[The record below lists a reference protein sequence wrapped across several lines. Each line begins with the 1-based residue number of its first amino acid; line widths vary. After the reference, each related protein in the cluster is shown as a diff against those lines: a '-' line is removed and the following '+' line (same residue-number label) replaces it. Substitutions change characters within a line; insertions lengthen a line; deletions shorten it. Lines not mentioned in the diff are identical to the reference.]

1 MVLNVLMVAEKPS
14 LAQSLAQFL
23 AQGPIKSR
31 KGAGLPV
38 HEYNGS
44 FKGRPANFKFT
55 SVAGHV
61 MTCDFPAQY
70 NNWDRVDP
78 VELFT
83 APTQKKEANPNMHM
97 PKFLQREAKNC
108 DYLVLWLDCDKE
120 GENICFEVMD
130 SVSSVMQISL
140 YNPQTVY
147 RARFSALTANDIRR
161 SFQELVRPN
170 ELESLSV
177 EARMEI
183 DLRIGCAFTRFQT
196 RFFHGKYGDLDS
208 SVISYGPCQTPTL
221 GFCVDRHD
229 KIQSFQPEPYWVLI
243 VKVRPCTADV
253 AAELTL
259 DWAKEREFK
268 KPVANAALSEVKSHG
283 RAKVTDISFKDKT
296 KPRPTGLNTVELLRV
311 CSSALG
317 IGPHTAMI
325 VAERLYTQG
334 YISYPRTE
342 TTAYPKSF
350 DFYSLINMFSSHP
363 DVGRDVHELLRTGI
377 NQPKGGIDVG
387 DHPPITPCRSATSQE
402 IPDRDGWRV
411 YDYVMRHF
419 LGSICGDLK
428 YKQTTIT
435 FTIGREIFTKTG
447 AVVTN
452 PGFSK
457 FMTWISIA
465 EGYLSSSI
473 KIGDEFSITEAKIVE
488 KKTSP
493 PDYLTESDLISL
505 MEKHGIG
512 TDASIPTHINNICTR
527 NYVTIESGRRLV
539 PTQLGIILVHG
550 YQKIDNDLI
559 LPTRRAALER
569 QLDSIVKGQHDYKTV
584 LRDTIRDY
592 HQKFDFFVSN
602 IAAMDELFEVC
613 FTSLAE
619 TGKPMSR
626 CGRCNRY
633 MKMIVAKPQRLYCLS
648 CKETF
653 SVPQRGIIKLFKE
666 IKCPIDGFEILYMQ
680 SDRNERSYPFC
691 PNCYNNPPFENMKK
705 AVGCNDCLHEK
716 CEHSMISNAIRQCTS
731 CTYNGRLVLD
741 TGSGPK
747 KYQVACNRCH
757 CTYQGLD
764 KATRVKVKISDQ
776 CEKCK
781 AKLVFAEFKPDT
793 HKILGDKTKLIEC
806 VFCGPTLSRLLH
818 LRGGHR
824 KGGDGEGEE
833 QEGGGDSRF
842 RGRGGPRRGRGHSG
856 RGGPAGRGEPEANRN
871 PFMVDNKG
879 PDGWDDDD
887 PERPGGFRRG
897 RGRGGFRGSRGAR
910 GPRGGSSRGGSSAGA
925 RGRGR
930 GGGPRF

>member
-14 LAQSLAQFL
+14 LAQSLSGFL
-23 AQGPIKSR
+23 AEGPIR
-31 KGAGLPV
+31 THKGQVPI
-38 HEYNGS
+38 HEYSGK
-44 FKGRPANFKFT
+44 FFGRPANFKFT

-61 MTCDFPAQY
+61 MTCDFPNNY
-70 NNWDRVDP
+70 NNWDRVEP
-78 VELFT
+78 VELFK
-83 APTQKKEANPNMHM
+83 APTIKKEANPNMHM
-97 PKFLQREAKNC
+97 PKFLQREGKNC

-120 GENICFEVMD
+120 GENICFEVMEALAP
-130 SVSSVMQISL
+130 VMQISL

-161 SFQELVRPN
+161 AMQNLVLPN
-170 ELESLSV
+170 QLESLSV

-229 KIQSFQPEPYWVLI
+229 KIQSFQPEPYWVLV
-243 VKVRPCTADV
+243 VKVRPCTSEP

-259 DWAKEREFK
+259 DWARDREFK
-268 KPVANAALSEVKSHG
+268 QSNAKAALAEVKSHG
-283 RAKVTDISFKDKT
+283 RAKVTDISYKDKT
-296 KPRPTGLNTVELLRV
+296 KPRPPGLNTVELLRV
-311 CSSALG
+311 CSSSIG
-317 IGPHTAMI
+317 IGPHQAMQ

-342 TTAYPKSF
+342 TTAYPKNF
-350 DFYSLINMFSSHP
+350 DFLSLVRMFVSSP
-363 DVGRDVHELLRTGI
+363 DVGEATRDLLQEGI
-377 NQPKGGIDVG
+377 NKPKGGVDHG
-387 DHPPITPCRSATSQE
+387 DHPPITPCRLATQNE
-402 IPDRDGWRV
+402 LYDRDSWRV

-419 LGSICGDLK
+419 LGSLSGDLR

-435 FTIGREIFTKTG
+435 FMIGKEMFTKTG
-447 AVVTN
+447 AVITY
-452 PGFSK
+452 PGFSR
-457 FMTWISIA
+457 FMNWISVA
-465 EGYLSSSI
+465 EGYLSSTI
-473 KIGDEFSITEAKIVE
+473 RVGDEFSITEAKVVE

-527 NYVTIESGRRLV
+527 NYVQIGSGRRLI

-550 YQKIDNDLI
+550 YQKIDNDLVQ
-559 LPTRRAALER
+559 PTCRAALEK
-569 QLDSIVKGQHDYKTV
+569 QLNQIVEGNADYKTV
-584 LRDTIRDY
+584 LSDTIRDFKN
-592 HQKFDFFVSN
+592 KFDFFVEN

-626 CGRCNRY
+626 CGRCKRY
-633 MKMIVAKPQRLYCLS
+633 MKMIVAKPQRLYCVN

-666 IKCPIDGFEILYMQ
+666 IKCPVDGFEILYMQ

-705 AVGCNDCLHEK
+705 ANGCNDCPHET
-716 CEHSMISNAIRQCTS
+716 CEHSMANNTIMHCTF
-731 CTYNGRLVLD
+731 CTHNGRLVLD

-747 KYQVACNRCH
+747 KYYVACNRCPAM
-757 CTYQGLD
+757 YQGLD
-764 KATRVKVKISDQ
+764 KAIKVKVKTNEE

-781 AKLVFAEFKPDT
+781 AKLVFAEFKPDAGKT
-793 HKILGDKTKLIEC
+793 LDDKTKFKEC
-806 VFCGPTLSRLLH
+806 IFCGPTLGKMMH

-824 KGGDGEGEE
+824 KPGEGGDDDTAGQGN
-833 QEGGGDSRF
+833 F
-842 RGRGGPRRGRGHSG
+842 RGRRGGG
-856 RGGPAGRGEPEANRN
+856 RGGRSSRGSSGPGRPAKD
-871 PFMVDNKG
+871 PFVVDNKG

-887 PERPGGFRRG
+887 PERPGGYRRGRGGGRGRG
-897 RGRGGFRGSRGAR
+897 RGRGG
-910 GPRGGSSRGGSSAGA
+910 SS
-925 RGRGR
+925 RGR
-930 GGGPRF
+930 GGGPPGRGGLRGRY